1 MSNYDQH
8 VQEKICNP
16 AKNPT
21 LANRCPLCHTDITP
35 AGKVGWDKHL
45 LQIGCMYNP
54 RTNS

>member
-1 MSNYDQH
+1 MSNYEQH

-16 AKNPT
+16 AKSPT